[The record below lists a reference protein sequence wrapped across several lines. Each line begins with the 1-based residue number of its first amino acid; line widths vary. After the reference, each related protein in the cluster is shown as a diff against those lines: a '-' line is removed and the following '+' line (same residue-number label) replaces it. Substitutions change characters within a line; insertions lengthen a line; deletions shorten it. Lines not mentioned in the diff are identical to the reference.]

1 MGLQTDHKDKLFV
14 KTDFP
19 CKKWWTLDFW
29 TNWRIKKSVVD
40 PTPVKNVHSILTPSL
55 ISSCQIFALAS
66 YLVCNLGNRAKPDLA
81 VGYLVNFDLCHSATV
96 ILTYSVRITM
106 TRRFDFD
113 KHTVFNKIIY
123 TPYVL
128 YVVYLYWRA
137 SILS

>member
-1 MGLQTDHKDKLFV
+1 MNTGFLDEFANLKKCGRPH
-14 KTDFP
+14 P
-19 CKKWWTLDFW
+19 CKKNL
-29 TNWRIKKSVVD
+29 
-40 PTPVKNVHSILTPSL
+40 HSILTPSL

-128 YVVYLYWRA
+128 YVVYLY
-137 SILS
+137 